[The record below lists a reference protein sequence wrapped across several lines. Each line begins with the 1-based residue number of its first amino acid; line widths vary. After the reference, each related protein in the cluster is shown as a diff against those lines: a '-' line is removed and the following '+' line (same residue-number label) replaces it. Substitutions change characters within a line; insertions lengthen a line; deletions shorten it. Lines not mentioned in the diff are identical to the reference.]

1 MIDKQRDRAINR
13 IARDMWAN
21 AMLEP
26 GVTLAEL
33 KQVVAR
39 WTDEE
44 LEQGL
49 AEIAAVEEYHRQ
61 RREPLFGGGE
71 SC

>member
-1 MIDKQRDRAINR
+1 
-13 IARDMWAN
+13 MWAN

-33 KQVVAR
+33 IGMVGR
-39 WTDEE
+39 WGDAE

-61 RREPLFGGGE
+61 RREGDA
-71 SC
+71 

>member
-1 MIDKQRDRAINR
+1 MTDEERDRAINR

-33 KQVVAR
+33 IGMVGR
-39 WTDEE
+39 WGDAK

-61 RREPLFGGGE
+61 RREGDA
-71 SC
+71 